1 MKPCFK
7 NRKLIAWLALD
18 ALDAR
23 KVAALREHL
32 ALCEGCRRYWEE
44 ISTVA
49 DGLASAAPDSN
60 LEASEVF
67 HHRVAKELQ
76 AVESNSVMENLRA
89 WLRGALLNWRMAV
102 PAIAV
107 VVIALLAMVAPRH
120 HPALSLPVPPVVQ
133 VVSASGSGSD
143 LAPTIANYQMVANQ
157 SLEKLSEL
165 LTRQGNKRL
174 PPAPVYT
181 ISSLEV
187 VNASF

>member
-1 MKPCFK
+1 MKPCSK

-23 KVAALREHL
+23 EAAALRNHL
-32 ALCEGCRRYWEE
+32 ARCEGCRRYWEE
-44 ISTVA
+44 ISNVTER
-49 DGLASAAPDSN
+49 LASAAPDSN

-67 HHRVAKELQ
+67 HHRVAEELQ
-76 AVESNSVMENLRA
+76 AVGSSSVLENLAA
-89 WLRGALLNWRMAV
+89 WLRGSKLNWRVAL

-107 VVIALLAMVAPRH
+107 LVIALLAMVAPRH
-120 HPALSLPVPPVVQ
+120 PPALSLPAPPAVQ
-133 VVSASGSGSD
+133 VVSTSSSGSD
-143 LAPTIANYQMVANQ
+143 LAPTIANYQMIANQ
-157 SLEKLSEL
+157 SLDKLSEL

>member
-1 MKPCFK
+1 MKPCSK
-7 NRKLIAWLALD
+7 NRKLIAWLAVD
-18 ALDAR
+18 ALDAQEA
-23 KVAALREHL
+23 AALRNHL
-32 ALCEGCRRYWEE
+32 ARCEGCRRYWEE
-44 ISTVA
+44 ISNVTER
-49 DGLASAAPDSN
+49 LASAAPDSN

-67 HHRVAKELQ
+67 HHQVAEELQ
-76 AVESNSVMENLRA
+76 AVESSSVLKNLAA
-89 WLRGALLNWRMAV
+89 WLRGSMRNWRVAV
-102 PAIAV
+102 PAVAV
-107 VVIALLAMVAPRH
+107 LVIALLAMVAPRH
-120 HPALSLPVPPVVQ
+120 PPAASLPAPPPVP
-133 VVSASGSGSD
+133 VVSAPSSGSD